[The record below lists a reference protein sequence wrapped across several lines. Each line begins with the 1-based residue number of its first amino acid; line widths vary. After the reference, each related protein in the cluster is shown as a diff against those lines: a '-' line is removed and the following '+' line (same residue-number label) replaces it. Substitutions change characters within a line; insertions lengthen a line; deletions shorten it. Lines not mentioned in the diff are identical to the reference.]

1 MHKNLIFNPKYLLRN
16 DVDRVLLT
24 NKRDFPRNG
33 IYYFIHPIHA
43 MLLSHFTGDD
53 NLDIAMNKVCAD
65 FEINKDE
72 AEKLIRPIVDNQ
84 AEILYKY
91 DGNVFSLPPEIL
103 IENDNNTTRKDLDEE
118 NYRIDRPLNFT
129 RRRLGRPVTLIFC
142 INLKCYT
149 DCVYCYANRKV
160 HYKAMTPDQ
169 WVKLIYEAKEEG
181 IASIE
186 LTGGEFY
193 LNPGWDKIGKALL
206 DCGYDCEASTKVPL
220 SKETIDRAAAIGIKK
235 IQFSLD
241 TLDADTAVSDL
252 CVGRNYASLIKDSIR
267 YCDQKGISVVI
278 KPTLTRQTATIEN
291 VGQIIDFVKE
301 LKHVDRCVFTII
313 GYSMY
318 KTDTNYM
325 KIRPTKQQMQ
335 EVADLVTRRSAEVSC
350 PMYNDNILTS
360 KSELCSYKTFKNR
373 ALCTANVDG
382 LVILPDGQVTVCEE
396 MYWHKAFLLGDVKK
410 NTIKEI
416 WNSEKA
422 LKLWN
427 IAQDDIPADSK
438 CHTCQEFDKC
448 RRGLGVCWKMAM
460 QAYGLDKFYYPDPRC
475 PRATEPQHPFYFD

>member
-33 IYYFIHPIHA
+33 IYYFVHPIHA
-43 MLLSHFTGDD
+43 MLLSHFNGAED
-53 NLDIAMNKVCAD
+53 MNTTMSKICKD
-65 FEINKDE
+65 FNINMDVAKR
-72 AEKLIRPIVDNQ
+72 LIDPIIKNQ
-84 AEILYKY
+84 EEVTYRY
-91 DGNVFSLPPEIL
+91 DGNVFTLPPEIL
-103 IENDNNTTRKDLDEE
+103 VENSSNMIRSDLNEE
-118 NYRIDRPLNFT
+118 NYEIDKPLNFS

-149 DCVYCYANRKV
+149 DCVYCYANRKA

-169 WVKLIYEAKEEG
+169 WVNLIYEAKEEG

-193 LNPGWDKIGKALL
+193 LNPEWDKIAKALL

-241 TLDADTAVSDL
+241 TLDAETAVTDL
-252 CVGRNYASLIKDSIR
+252 CVNKNYTSLIKDSIK
-267 YCDQKGISVVI
+267 YCDQKGINVVI
-278 KPTLTRQTATIEN
+278 KPTLTKQTATKEN

-318 KTDTNYM
+318 KTDQNYLD
-325 KIRPTKQQMQ
+325 IRPSKEQME
-335 EVADLVTRRSAEVSC
+335 EVANLVIHRSSEVSC
-350 PMYNDNILTS
+350 PMYNDNGLTS
-360 KSELCSYKTFKNR
+360 ASELCSYKAFKNR

-382 LVILPDGQVTVCEE
+382 LVILPDGQVSVCEE
-396 MYWHKAFLLGDVKK
+396 MYWHQAFLLGDVKK

-427 IAQDDIPADSK
+427 ISQEDIPEDSK
-438 CHTCQEFDKC
+438 CHTCQEFNKC

-460 QAYGLDKFYYPDPRC
+460 QAYGLDKYYYPDPRC
-475 PRATEPQHPFYFD
+475 PRATTPVHPFCFD